1 MNTPHNQDNSLFFPI
16 LSHTVLGV
24 LSGTLLVFCIA
35 MIVTAFDDGV
45 INTLANG
52 LMILPLF
59 LLFGAILGGIPA
71 LLTGIVVACHHKYHI
86 RKLPAIVLHPASV
99 GFMVS
104 FIYALIISLFY
115 FKLKMLEATSLSL
128 GFACIGGF
136 SGFVAHRF
144 TK

>member
-35 MIVTAFDDGV
+35 MIFNAFGDV
-45 INTLANG
+45 VMNTLVNG

-115 FKLKMLEATSLSL
+115 LELKMSEAILLSL
-128 GFACIGGF
+128 KFACIGGF
-136 SGFVAHRF
+136 SEFIINKFIR
-144 TK
+144 